1 MIVSVVGSNF
11 CGRLVVSLFQI
22 CFGKSLHINNQSACI
37 RGFKR
42 SSIPS
47 SNWFTGMYV
56 APPR

>member
-1 MIVSVVGSNF
+1 MIVSVVGLNS
-11 CGRLVVSLFQI
+11 CGRLIVSLFQI

-42 SSIPS
+42 RYIPN
-47 SNWFTGMYV
+47 SNCFTGMYV

>member
-1 MIVSVVGSNF
+1 MIVSVVGSNS
-11 CGRLVVSLFQI
+11 CGRLIVSLFQI

-42 SSIPS
+42 RSIPN

-56 APPR
+56 VPPR